1 MVVSTKIEKSDHI
14 INTTVLRISM
24 VILYIAAYRSLPAI
38 KYGVSLLPSNPV
50 IFFQFYE
57 AFHRKKILHDN
68 HLRSFLIILMCIIV
82 LLPIFKTLT
91 AEIATDTIWFNF
103 SICQVIY
110 CIGSVRSS
118 ILQGTCRKRAYSRS
132 HVIPLDESLLITK
145 KISTG
150 AETASIS
157 AVIGFILLFSRIQ
170 NNFDIVYL
178 QTIGFLLYFFLP
190 RLLEH
195 HGIYLSF
202 YRTGP
207 FLALTAA
214 VSFWSCRSLG
224 VIFTTLTALI
234 YLVLKM
240 MISLTE

>member
-1 MVVSTKIEKSDHI
+1 
-14 INTTVLRISM
+14 M

-38 KYGVSLLPSNPV
+38 KYGVSLLPSNPM
-50 IFFQFYE
+50 IFFQCYE
-57 AFHRKKILHDN
+57 TFHRKKILYDN
-68 HLRSFLIILMCIIV
+68 YLRSFLIILMCIIV
-82 LLPIFKTLT
+82 LLPILKTLT

-103 SICQVIY
+103 SICQIIY

-118 ILQGTCRKRAYSRS
+118 ILQGMCRVRTYSRS
-132 HVIPLDESLLITK
+132 YVIPLDESLLITK

-190 RLLEH
+190 KLLEH
-195 HGIYLSF
+195 HKVYLSF
-202 YRTGP
+202 YKTAP

-214 VSFWSCRSLG
+214 ISFWSNRSLG
-224 VIFTTLTALI
+224 VIFSAVITLV

-240 MISLTE
+240 MISLAE